1 LRNASIADG
10 VKSGALILP
19 LQSKAKRRTER
30 EQRRKV
36 ERKSQKEKKKP
47 RPKELLLQGNEAVV
61 EGALRAGCRFF
72 AGYPITPATEISEI
86 LSTRLPLV
94 DGTFIQMEDEIAS
107 LGAVIGASLAGVKAM
122 TATSGPG
129 FSLMQENLGFAIIA
143 EVPCVVVDVMRGGP
157 STGLPTSP
165 SQSDVMQAR
174 WGTHGDHPIIVLSAS
189 TVRECYDM
197 TIRAFNFSEKFRTP
211 VILLIDEVVGHMREK
226 IALGDQNEIEIFNR
240 VKPTM
245 PPEWYIPYEDTP
257 SGIPSMANF
266 GEGYR
271 YHVTGLTH
279 DIRGFP
285 TSRPDEIGPF
295 IARLHRKISQHFSEI
310 QIGEFFQTEDAEIT
324 VVAYGC
330 VARSAKR
337 AVIEARE
344 KGMKV
349 GLLKLM
355 TLWPFMR
362 SAVEKVLQTSKALIV
377 PEMNMGQISRE
388 VKRVNRG
395 ITKVVALN
403 KVDGTIIT
411 PGEILDRMMEI
422 SDARSN

>member
-1 LRNASIADG
+1 M
-10 VKSGALILP
+10 
-19 LQSKAKRRTER
+19 
-30 EQRRKV
+30 
-36 ERKSQKEKKKP
+36 ERKNQGQRKKRFP
-47 RPKELLLQGNEAVV
+47 QKELLLQGNEAVV
-61 EGALRAGCRFF
+61 EGALYAGCRFF

-86 LSTRLPLV
+86 LSIKLPQV

-107 LGAVIGASLAGVKAM
+107 LGAVIGASLAGVKSM

-129 FSLMQENLGFAIIA
+129 FSLMQENLGLAIIA
-143 EVPCVVVDVMRGGP
+143 EVPCVVVNVMRGGP
-157 STGLPTSP
+157 STGLPTFP

-174 WGTHGDHPIIVLSAS
+174 WGTHGDHPAIVLSAS
-189 TVRECYDM
+189 TVRECYEM
-197 TIRAFNFSEKFRTP
+197 TIKAFNLSEKFRTP
-211 VILLIDEVVGHMREK
+211 VVLLTDEVVAHMREK
-226 IALGDQNEIEIFNR
+226 MVLSDGGEIEVFNR
-240 VKPTM
+240 VKPTV

-257 SGIPSMANF
+257 GGIPAMANF

-310 QIGEFFQTEDAEIT
+310 QMAEFFQTEDAEIMI
-324 VVAYGC
+324 VAYGC
-330 VARSAKR
+330 VARSARR
-337 AVIEARE
+337 AVVEARE
-344 KGMKV
+344 KGIKV

-355 TLWPFMR
+355 TIWPFAR
-362 SAVEKVLQTSKALIV
+362 PAVEKVLQSSKIVLV

-388 VKRVNRG
+388 VKRVNPG
-395 ITKVVALN
+395 VAKVFTIN

-411 PGEILDRMMEI
+411 PEEILNRI
-422 SDARSN
+422 SEVMS

>member
-1 LRNASIADG
+1 M
-10 VKSGALILP
+10 
-19 LQSKAKRRTER
+19 
-30 EQRRKV
+30 
-36 ERKSQKEKKKP
+36 
-47 RPKELLLQGNEAVV
+47 V

-86 LSTRLPLV
+86 LSIKLPQV

-129 FSLMQENLGFAIIA
+129 FSLMQENLGFAIIS
-143 EVPCVVVDVMRGGP
+143 EVPCVIVDVMRGGP
-157 STGLPTSP
+157 STGLPTMP

-197 TIRAFNFSEKFRTP
+197 TIKAFNFSEKFRTP

-226 IALGDQNEIEIFNR
+226 MVLDDRAEVEIFDR
-240 VKPTM
+240 VRPTM

-257 SGIPSMANF
+257 GGIPPMAHF
-266 GEGYR
+266 GDGYR

-295 IARLHRKISQHFSEI
+295 ISRLHRKISQHFSEI
-310 QIGEFFQTEDAEIT
+310 QMAEFYDTEDAEIT
-324 VVAYGC
+324 MIAYGC

-337 AVIEARE
+337 AMILARE
-344 KGMKV
+344 KGLKV

-355 TLWPFMR
+355 TVWPFMR
-362 SAVEKVLQTSKALIV
+362 SAVEKILQTSKYLLI

-388 VKRVNRG
+388 VKRVSRD
-395 ITKVVALN
+395 TARVFTLN

-411 PGEILDRMMEI
+411 PDELLNRIQEVM
-422 SDARSN
+422 A

>member
-1 LRNASIADG
+1 
-10 VKSGALILP
+10 
-19 LQSKAKRRTER
+19 
-30 EQRRKV
+30 
-36 ERKSQKEKKKP
+36 
-47 RPKELLLQGNEAVV
+47 LLQGNEAVV
-61 EGALRAGCRFF
+61 EGALQAGCRFF

-86 LSTRLPLV
+86 LSIKLPQV
-94 DGTFIQMEDEIAS
+94 GGTFIQMEDEIAS
-107 LGAVIGASLAGVKAM
+107 LGAVIGASLAGVKSM

-129 FSLMQENLGFAIIA
+129 FSLMQENMGFALIA
-143 EVPCVVVDVMRGGP
+143 EVPCVIVNVMRGGP

-174 WGTHGDHPIIVLSAS
+174 WGTHGDHPAIVLSAS

-197 TIRAFNFSEKFRTP
+197 TIKSFNLSEKFRTP
-211 VILLIDEVVGHMREK
+211 VILLIDEVIAHMREK
-226 IALGDQNEIEIFNR
+226 MALSDGEEIELFNR
-240 VKPTM
+240 VKPTV

-257 SGIPSMANF
+257 GGVPAMANF

-310 QIGEFFQTEDAEIT
+310 QMAEFFQTEDAEIT
-324 VVAYGC
+324 IVAYGC

-344 KGMKV
+344 KGINL
-349 GLLKLM
+349 GLLKLV
-355 TLWPFMR
+355 TLWPFAR
-362 SAVEKVLQTSKALIV
+362 SAVEKVLQTSKYLIV

-395 ITKVVALN
+395 AAKVFTLN

-411 PGEILDRMMEI
+411 PKEILNRITEVA
-422 SDARSN
+422 S

>member
-1 LRNASIADG
+1 
-10 VKSGALILP
+10 
-19 LQSKAKRRTER
+19 
-30 EQRRKV
+30 
-36 ERKSQKEKKKP
+36 
-47 RPKELLLQGNEAVV
+47 
-61 EGALRAGCRFF
+61 
-72 AGYPITPATEISEI
+72 
-86 LSTRLPLV
+86 
-94 DGTFIQMEDEIAS
+94 MEDEIAS

-143 EVPCVVVDVMRGGP
+143 EIPCVIVNVMRGGP
-157 STGLPTSP
+157 STGLPTFP

-197 TIRAFNFSEKFRTP
+197 TIKSFNFSEKYRTP
-211 VILLIDEVVGHMREK
+211 VILLIDEVVAHMREK
-226 IALGDQNEIEIFNR
+226 MVLSDGEEVEIFNR
-240 VKPTM
+240 VQPTV

-257 SGIPSMANF
+257 SGIPVMANF

-285 TSRPDEIGPF
+285 TSRPDEIEPF
-295 IARLHRKISQHFSEI
+295 IARLHRKISSHFSEI
-310 QIGEFFQTEDAEIT
+310 QTAEFFQAEDAEVTI
-324 VVAYGC
+324 VAYGC

-344 KGMKV
+344 KGLKV
-349 GLLKLM
+349 GLLQLI
-355 TLWPFMR
+355 TIWPFMR
-362 SAVEKVLQTSKALIV
+362 SAVERILQTSRILIV

-395 ITKVVALN
+395 LAKVFTLS

-411 PGEILDRMMEI
+411 PEEILKRIQEVV
-422 SDARSN
+422 S

>member
-1 LRNASIADG
+1 
-10 VKSGALILP
+10 
-19 LQSKAKRRTER
+19 
-30 EQRRKV
+30 V
-36 ERKSQKEKKKP
+36 ERKSQNQKKKTSH
-47 RPKELLLQGNEAVV
+47 RRELLLQGNEAVV

-86 LSTRLPLV
+86 LSVKLPQA

-107 LGAVIGASLAGVKAM
+107 LGAVIGASLAGAKSM

-143 EVPCVVVDVMRGGP
+143 EVPCVIVNVMRGGP
-157 STGLPTSP
+157 STGLPTFP

-174 WGTHGDHPIIVLSAS
+174 WGTHGDHPALVLSAS
-189 TVRECYDM
+189 TVRECYDL
-197 TIRAFNFSEKFRTP
+197 TIKSFNFSEKFRTP
-211 VILLIDEVVGHMREK
+211 VVLLIDEVVAHMREK
-226 IALGDQNEIEIFNR
+226 VVFSEEEEVETFNR
-240 VKPTM
+240 IKPTV

-257 SGIPSMANF
+257 SGIPAMANF

-285 TSRPDEIGPF
+285 TSRSDEIGPF
-295 IARLHRKISQHFSEI
+295 MARLHRKISQHFPEI
-310 QIGEFFQTEDAEIT
+310 QMAEFFQTEDADIT
-324 VVAYGC
+324 IVAYGC

-344 KGMKV
+344 KGIKV
-349 GLLKLM
+349 GLLKLV
-355 TLWPFMR
+355 TLWPFVR
-362 SAVEKVLQTSKALIV
+362 SAIEKVLQTSKTLLV
-377 PEMNMGQISRE
+377 PEMNMGQLSRE

-395 ITKVVALN
+395 VARVLTLN

-411 PGEILDRMMEI
+411 PEEI
-422 SDARSN
+422 STRIAEVS

>member
-1 LRNASIADG
+1 L
-10 VKSGALILP
+10 KK
-19 LQSKAKRRTER
+19 QKR
-30 EQRRKV
+30 V
-36 ERKSQKEKKKP
+36 LKEA
-47 RPKELLLQGNEAVV
+47 LLQGNEAIV

-86 LSTRLPLV
+86 LSVKLPQV

-107 LGAVIGASLAGVKAM
+107 LGAVIGASLTGVKAM

-143 EVPCVVVDVMRGGP
+143 EVPCVIVNVMRGGP
-157 STGLPTSP
+157 STGLPTYP
-165 SQSDVMQAR
+165 AQGDVMQAR

-189 TVRECYDM
+189 TVRECYDV
-197 TIRAFNFSEKFRTP
+197 TIKAFNLSEKFRTP
-211 VILLIDEVVGHMREK
+211 VILLLDEVVGHMREK
-226 IALGDQNEIEIFNR
+226 MVLDDQEEIEILNR
-240 VKPTM
+240 VKPTV

-257 SGIPSMANF
+257 MGVPAMANF

-310 QIGEFFQTEDAEIT
+310 QIAEFYQTEDAEIT
-324 VVAYGC
+324 VIAYGC

-337 AVIEARE
+337 AVRDARE

-349 GLLKLM
+349 GLLKL
-355 TLWPFMR
+355 TTIWPFMR
-362 SAVEKVLQTSKALIV
+362 SSVEKVLQTSKILIV

-395 ITKVVALN
+395 VAKVITLS

-411 PGEILDRMMEI
+411 PPEILNRMMEV
-422 SDARSN
+422 S